1 MPGWHVIS
9 YDCAK
14 ISHQNS
20 TDPLDYPFE
29 ADSKSD
35 IHCADNINEK
45 KVFRRCLIYWNFV
58 RRLFFSIN
66 DILWFISRSFLF
78 LNLRHSLRIFNL
90 VLSDYLSVLLSP
102 QRQYHI
108 IHKSPQIQCQY
119 YIMIDSDISKW
130 IFSSIKWL
138 YYSFMYIL
146 FTTIMIS
153 IHEIRANLLE
163 LHFLI

>member
-45 KVFRRCLIYWNFV
+45 KVFPRCLIYWNFV

-78 LNLRHSLRIFNL
+78 LNLRYSLRIFNL
-90 VLSDYLSVLLSP
+90 VLSDYLSVSLSP
-102 QRQYHI
+102 NANI
-108 IHKSPQIQCQY
+108 ILSINLHKCNVNITLWLTVIFLNEFSANKNGYINVQCAAY
-119 YIMIDSDISKW
+119 
-130 IFSSIKWL
+130 
-138 YYSFMYIL
+138 
-146 FTTIMIS
+146 
-153 IHEIRANLLE
+153 LLWW
-163 LHFLI
+163 